1 MQDRELEA
9 FYFFMNTHV
18 DIRRD
23 PLVRRGFLE
32 LVPSVLK
39 DARPDSAVEHAIIA
53 CSVFFQ
59 EAWSA
64 MMPETQRTRRYFAKA
79 LRSLNEAVMD
89 SGKCQEDGTLMAVV
103 LLEMYEMLSNGLQLQ
118 RATGIHQQGA
128 VALVKQR
135 GELNYRSD
143 VSRRL
148 LIAIRHQL
156 IADADH
162 RGLMLDKDAA
172 ILSDGAM
179 SSTMPRNPAIDLDTI
194 RIEFVNLKAEM
205 RVASDK
211 SRISDPNEQAQNN
224 VREFLTRATELS
236 KACARWYATL
246 PPSWYP
252 IAVSDP
258 ELLPSSVKDAGIY
271 NQSCEVYTDIHIA
284 DVINRYRCMHMI
296 VLKWV
301 IQLRSYLS
309 AAVQDSYSPPSFINE
324 ESNARRA
331 LKVLVDGFCDSI
343 PFHLGSKIDAD
354 FFEGHVDFPR
364 LPNDPGQN
372 RANCEAAKAFG
383 GMFLIP
389 PLRSILVALRPDPS
403 ISPPLIRGEQWQWLI
418 RQLHR
423 VAAIYHVRAGA
434 DQAPNIPSPLF
445 ADIDHSTF
453 EASYQ
458 LTTFGEGWD
467 V

>member
-32 LVPSVLK
+32 LLPSVLK

-64 MMPETQRTRRYFAKA
+64 MMPETQRTRKYFAKA
-79 LRSLNEAVMD
+79 LRSLNEAVTN
-89 SGKCQEDGTLMAVV
+89 SEACQEDGTLMAVV
-103 LLEMYEMLSNGLQLQ
+103 LLEMYEMLSNGLQSQ

-135 GELNYRSD
+135 GKLNYKSD

-148 LIAIRHQL
+148 LVAIRHQL

-162 RGLMLDKDAA
+162 RGLMLDKEAS
-172 ILSDGAM
+172 ILSDGTM
-179 SSTMPRNPAIDLDTI
+179 SSSMPRNPAIDLDTI

-211 SRISDPNEQAQNN
+211 SRIFDPDERARDP
-224 VREFLTRATELS
+224 VREFLTRATQLCR
-236 KACARWYATL
+236 ACARWYATL
-246 PPSWYP
+246 PPTWYP
-252 IAVSDP
+252 IIVSEP
-258 ELLPSSVKDAGIY
+258 ELLPPSVKHAGIY

-296 VLKWV
+296 GLKWV

-309 AAVQDSYSPPSFINE
+309 AAVQDAYSPPSFVNE
-324 ESNARRA
+324 EANARKA
-331 LKVLVDGFCDSI
+331 LQALADGFCDSI
-343 PFHLGSKIDAD
+343 PFHLGSKTEAE

-364 LPNDPGQN
+364 LPNDSGQN
-372 RANCEAAKAFG
+372 TANAEAAKAFG

-403 ISPPLIRGEQWQWLI
+403 ISPPLIHGHQWQWLI

-434 DQAPNIPSPLF
+434 DQAPNVPSPLF
-445 ADIDHSTF
+445 SDIDHSKF

-458 LTTFGEGWD
+458 LTSFGEGWD